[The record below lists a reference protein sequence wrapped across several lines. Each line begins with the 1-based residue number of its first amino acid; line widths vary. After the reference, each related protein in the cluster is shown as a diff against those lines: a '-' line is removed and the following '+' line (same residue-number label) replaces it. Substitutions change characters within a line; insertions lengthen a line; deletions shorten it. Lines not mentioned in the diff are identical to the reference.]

1 MATSAKAPFLDL
13 PTLALWLATFTG
25 AIVATHL
32 LRNAQFPLG
41 WNYLALFLLAGVS
54 STLGRGIYRWM
65 VAAWGGAVLM
75 LILGARQSGYL
86 ATAPELLAMQY
97 LPAAL
102 TGAMLGEWLRY
113 QLSRWRGI
121 PFSPIPSTHTL
132 VVMAALLV
140 ILPLTAFIYAADL
153 ALAGRDPIAVS
164 DVLTRQYA
172 VPLSVTAHLPPYA
185 RDWIRTEAEATP
197 YDRGA
202 ASLVMVLSILLII
215 LAITAKFLFGI
226 IEVAPITT
234 CRYGAVCRN

>member
-32 LRNAQFPLG
+32 LRNALFPLG
-41 WNYLALFLLAGVS
+41 WNYLALFLLAGVA

-65 VAAWGGAVLM
+65 AAAWGGAVLM

-86 ATAPELLAMQY
+86 ATAPELLSMQY

-113 QLSRWRGI
+113 RLSRWRGI
-121 PFSPIPSTHTL
+121 PFSPLPSTHTL

-153 ALAGRDPIAVS
+153 ALAGRDPIG
-164 DVLTRQYA
+164 VLMYA
-172 VPLSVTAHLPPYA
+172 PGNTPFLFPSLLTAALCGY
-185 RDWIRTEAEATP
+185 WIRTEAEATP

-202 ASLVMVLSILLII
+202 AALVMVLSIALII
-215 LAITAKFLFGI
+215 LAMSAKLLFGI
-226 IEVAPITT
+226 IEVA
-234 CRYGAVCRN
+234 R

>member
-41 WNYLALFLLAGVS
+41 WNYLSLFLLAGVS

-65 VAAWGGAVLM
+65 AAAWGGAVLM

-113 QLSRWRGI
+113 QLCRWRGI
-121 PFSPIPSTHTL
+121 PFSPMPSTHTL

-153 ALAGRDPIAVS
+153 ALAGRDPIAVLMYAPGNTPFLFPS
-164 DVLTRQYA
+164 LLTAALCGY
-172 VPLSVTAHLPPYA
+172 
-185 RDWIRTEAEATP
+185 WIRTEAEATP

-226 IEVAPITT
+226 IEVA
-234 CRYGAVCRN
+234 

>member
-41 WNYLALFLLAGVS
+41 WNYLSLFLLAGVS

-65 VAAWGGAVLM
+65 AAAWGGAVLM
-75 LILGARQSGYL
+75 LILGTRQSGYL

-113 QLSRWRGI
+113 QLCRWRGI
-121 PFSPIPSTHTL
+121 PFSPMPSTHTL

-153 ALAGRDPIAVS
+153 ALAGRDPIAVLMYAPGNTPFLFPS
-164 DVLTRQYA
+164 LLTAALCGY
-172 VPLSVTAHLPPYA
+172 
-185 RDWIRTEAEATP
+185 WIRTEAEATP

-226 IEVAPITT
+226 IEVA
-234 CRYGAVCRN
+234 

>member
-153 ALAGRDPIAVS
+153 ALAGRDPIAVLMYS
-164 DVLTRQYA
+164 PGNTPFLFPSLLTAALCGY
-172 VPLSVTAHLPPYA
+172 
-185 RDWIRTEAEATP
+185 WIRTEAEATP

-215 LAITAKFLFGI
+215 LAITAKFVFGI
-226 IEVAPITT
+226 IEVA
-234 CRYGAVCRN
+234 R

>member
-13 PTLALWLATFTG
+13 PTLALWLATFTA

-41 WNYLALFLLAGVS
+41 WNYLSLFLLAGVS

-65 VAAWGGAVLM
+65 AAAWGGAVLM
-75 LILGARQSGYL
+75 LILGTRQSGYL

-113 QLSRWRGI
+113 QLCRWRGI
-121 PFSPIPSTHTL
+121 PFSPMPSTHTL

-153 ALAGRDPIAVS
+153 ALAGRDPIAVLMYAPGNTPFLFPS
-164 DVLTRQYA
+164 LLTAALCGY
-172 VPLSVTAHLPPYA
+172 
-185 RDWIRTEAEATP
+185 WIRTEAEATP

-226 IEVAPITT
+226 IEVA
-234 CRYGAVCRN
+234 

>member
-65 VAAWGGAVLM
+65 AAAWGGAVLM
-75 LILGARQSGYL
+75 LILGTRQSGYL

-113 QLSRWRGI
+113 QLCRWRGI
-121 PFSPIPSTHTL
+121 PFSPMPSTHTL

-153 ALAGRDPIAVS
+153 ALAGRDPIAVLMYAPGNTPFLFPS
-164 DVLTRQYA
+164 LLTAALCGY
-172 VPLSVTAHLPPYA
+172 
-185 RDWIRTEAEATP
+185 WIRTEAEATP

-226 IEVAPITT
+226 IEVA
-234 CRYGAVCRN
+234 

>member
-65 VAAWGGAVLM
+65 AAAWGGAVLM

-113 QLSRWRGI
+113 QLCRWRGI
-121 PFSPIPSTHTL
+121 PFSPMPSTHTL

-153 ALAGRDPIAVS
+153 ALAGRDPIAVLMYAPGNTPFLFPS
-164 DVLTRQYA
+164 LLTAALCGY
-172 VPLSVTAHLPPYA
+172 
-185 RDWIRTEAEATP
+185 WIRTEAEATP

-226 IEVAPITT
+226 IEVA
-234 CRYGAVCRN
+234 